1 MRRTHAREAS
11 WSDIHD
17 IVGRMLDKD
26 VNHVY
31 EDPLIGFIHE
41 LLVVREAL
49 VQDQVDRINANRVTT
64 GLFDTEDEEKPQVTI
79 LVRDTTEDHC

>member
-1 MRRTHAREAS
+1 MRSTHSRQAT
-11 WSDIHD
+11 WDD
-17 IVGRMLDKD
+17 LDHIMTHMVEKD

-49 VQDQVDRINANRVTT
+49 IQDQVDRINANRVTET
-64 GLFDTEDEEKPQVTI
+64 VYERDVDKPNVTI
-79 LVRDTTEDHC
+79 LVRDTTEDRC